1 MGEVT
6 LLASLAMLGSA
17 LAHSGMTLLTKRA
30 TDKLVF
36 RGLTLSFVG
45 LAFLPWLITQPLPPW
60 EVWRF
65 LLAGSA
71 VIWAYN
77 MLMIAAFSH
86 GEMNLAYPV
95 MRGAAPALA
104 ALAAYLFIGESVSPG
119 QLAGLA
125 IASAALA
132 GFAWPERDGRPK
144 VKVLLL
150 AVAAASMT
158 AAYTVIDASGVR
170 ESGRIL
176 VYLGWFFAL
185 SVVTILPTAI
195 IRRGPAFW
203 PAARREAAP
212 ALASTVFNA
221 STYGLALYAYSAAPV
236 APMAALREL
245 SIVFGAILA
254 ALVLKEPFGVRRTM
268 LAICLATGLV
278 LLQVM

>member
-1 MGEVT
+1 MDAVT
-6 LLASLAMLGSA
+6 LAATLAMLGSA
-17 LAHSGMTLLTKRA
+17 AAHSGMTLLTKQA
-30 TDKLVF
+30 EDKLVF
-36 RGLTLSFVG
+36 RGLTLAFVG

-65 LLAGSA
+65 LLAGTA

-95 MRGAAPALA
+95 MRGSAPALA
-104 ALAAYLFIGESVSPG
+104 ALAAFIFLQETISPG

-125 IASAALA
+125 IACAALI
-132 GFAWPERDGRPK
+132 GFAWPERDGKPK
-144 VKVLLL
+144 AKVLLL
-150 AVAAASMT
+150 ALAAATMT

-176 VYLGWFFAL
+176 VYLGWFFVL
-185 SVVTILPTAI
+185 SIVTILPTAVL
-195 IRRGPAFW
+195 RRGRAFW
-203 PAARREAAP
+203 PAAKREARP
-212 ALASTVFNA
+212 ALYSTVFNA
-221 STYGLALYAYSAAPV
+221 STYGLALYAYASAPV

-245 SIVFGAILA
+245 SIVFGAVLA
-254 ALVLKEPFGVRRTM
+254 ALVLKEPFGWRRTV